1 MKSFPLITKHC
12 PPFWQGLW
20 IETGHAAI
28 GIGVGACVGI
38 GVVACVGIG
47 VVACVGIGVGFTVIV
62 AIWQKAPATIMSRI
76 TIR

>member
-12 PPFWQGLW
+12 PPFLQGLW

-38 GVVACVGIG
+38 GVVACVGF
-47 VVACVGIGVGFTVIV
+47 GVGFTVIV

>member
-12 PPFWQGLW
+12 PPFRQGLW

-28 GIGVGACVGI
+28 GIGV
-38 GVVACVGIG
+38 
-47 VVACVGIGVGFTVIV
+47 VACVGIGVGFTVVV

-76 TIR
+76 TLKIN

>member
-12 PPFWQGLW
+12 PPFLQGLW

-47 VVACVGIGVGFTVIV
+47 VGFTVVV

-76 TIR
+76 TLKIN